1 MARATEATIPSSQSL
16 NGTLPSQGSQITTV
30 AIQSVS
36 GASRPRI
43 RSLPLS
49 FKRPDRSG
57 VGVFVDPRI
66 QNAFECITGD
76 HQSIQEE
83 VSMSSSS
90 FMQGLLIAENAG

>member
-1 MARATEATIPSSQSL
+1 
-16 NGTLPSQGSQITTV
+16 
-30 AIQSVS
+30 
-36 GASRPRI
+36 
-43 RSLPLS
+43 
-49 FKRPDRSG
+49 